1 MHKNMNF
8 NIEQTRLNNTYQR
21 LNSNH
26 DFHRYLNN
34 QKDQTT
40 TYWSLFLFFIVACS
54 KSLHTKETKQI
65 QSVFSQINEVDPYT
79 SYILEK
85 LDLHIP

>member
-34 QKDQTT
+34 QKDQTP
-40 TYWSLFLFFIVACS
+40 TYWSF
-54 KSLHTKETKQI
+54 
-65 QSVFSQINEVDPYT
+65 
-79 SYILEK
+79 
-85 LDLHIP
+85 

>member
-34 QKDQTT
+34 QKDP
-40 TYWSLFLFFIVACS
+40 
-54 KSLHTKETKQI
+54 LHLSEKKQI
-65 QSVFSQINEVDPYT
+65 VFVWFLWYAV
-79 SYILEK
+79 ILNK
-85 LDLHIP
+85 QR